1 MWGWFKKT
9 LTFFLFLNIFP
20 ITFMIVSWGEK
31 SYNVGLAE
39 NQLGNLWD
47 RADEA
52 EKPNSSDG
60 TKIYIGVECVPV
72 NEQRT
77 HSRIHLEFL
86 EFSLSRLKS

>member
-1 MWGWFKKT
+1 MWGWLKIN
-9 LTFFLFLNIFP
+9 LGICGAEQIL
-20 ITFMIVSWGEK
+20 WG
-31 SYNVGLAE
+31 
-39 NQLGNLWD
+39 

-86 EFSLSRLKS
+86 EFSRSRLKS

>member
-1 MWGWFKKT
+1 
-9 LTFFLFLNIFP
+9 
-20 ITFMIVSWGEK
+20 MIVSWGEK

-86 EFSLSRLKS
+86 EFSFSRLKSWACIA